1 MAEENQELA
10 PLKKYLLLQKL
21 EFLKTQLEKHDVD
34 SSSLST
40 FLKFSKNFSYDTIL
54 SMTKSFVEFF
64 EKEINTVQKI

>member
-21 EFLKTQLEKHDVD
+21 EFLKTQLEKQDLD
-34 SSSLST
+34 SSSLAT